1 MIVDDERLAR
11 QKLRTLLQRHN
22 DVELV
27 GECADGD
34 AALAAISRLQPEL
47 VFLDVRMPGRG
58 GFEVV
63 KGLGRGPI
71 GAPAPHVVFVT
82 AYGDYAVEAFEVEAV
97 DYLLKPFDRE
107 RLDRAMVRVRSRI
120 GEPGKA
126 LARLGDLVMRLEGA
140 LATVRAASPAA
151 ANGAAATNATN
162 GSASAPAG
170 AVSTSAV
177 VAQPLLPALDRV
189 AVKKDGRTILVP
201 TQEIDWIEAV
211 DKYVRLHARG
221 ARYLHREA
229 LSALERRLDPA
240 QFLRIHRGAIV
251 NLRRVREIHPGVG
264 DEPTVVL
271 ADGTRLPLSRR
282 YRARLRARGLPV

>member
-1 MIVDDERLAR
+1 M
-11 QKLRTLLQRHN
+11 
-22 DVELV
+22 

-34 AALAAISRLQPEL
+34 AALAAVARQRPDL
-47 VFLDVRMPGRG
+47 VFLDVRMPRRG

-63 KGLGRGPI
+63 KGLGRGD
-71 GAPAPHVVFVT
+71 GAPAPQVVFVT
-82 AYGDYAVEAFEVEAV
+82 AHGDYAVEAFEVEAV

-107 RLDRAMVRVRSRI
+107 RLDRALARVRARS
-120 GEPGKA
+120 GETVKA
-126 LARLGDLVMRLEGA
+126 LSRLGDLVTRLEGA
-140 LATVRAASPAA
+140 LLAPRAE
-151 ANGAAATNATN
+151 GE
-162 GSASAPAG
+162 APALSPSPPG
-170 AVSTSAV
+170 PSPS
-177 VAQPLLPALDRV
+177 VAPPALPALERV
-189 AVKKDGRTILVP
+189 AVRKDGRTLLVP

-251 NLRRVREIHPGVG
+251 NLRCVREIHPGAG

>member
-1 MIVDDERLAR
+1 MKMRTLIVDDERLAR
-11 QKLRTLLQRHN
+11 QKLRTLLQRHS

-27 GECADGD
+27 GESANGE
-34 AALAAISRLQPEL
+34 AALADIARLLPDL
-47 VFLDVRMPGRG
+47 VFLDVRMPGKS
-58 GFEVV
+58 GFDVV
-63 KGLGRGPI
+63 NGLGPG
-71 GAPAPHVVFVT
+71 PAPYVVFVT
-82 AYGDYAVEAFEVEAV
+82 AYGDHAVEAFEVEAV

-107 RLDRAMVRVRSRI
+107 RLDRAVARVRTRAS
-120 GEPGKA
+120 EPGKA

-140 LATVRAASPAA
+140 LAERRPQQTAA
-151 ANGAAATNATN
+151 ANANGASVATPPAALAE
-162 GSASAPAG
+162 
-170 AVSTSAV
+170 
-177 VAQPLLPALDRV
+177 RV
-189 AVKKDGRTILVP
+189 AVKKDGRTLLVP

-211 DKYVRLHARG
+211 DKYVRLHAKG
-221 ARYLHREA
+221 ARFLHREA

>member
-1 MIVDDERLAR
+1 MKMRTLIVDDERLAR

-27 GECADGD
+27 GECANGE
-34 AALAAISRLQPEL
+34 AALADIARLLPDL
-47 VFLDVRMPGRG
+47 VFLDVRMPGKT
-58 GFEVV
+58 GFDVV
-63 KGLGRGPI
+63 NGLPPG
-71 GAPAPHVVFVT
+71 PAPHVVFVT

-107 RLDRAMVRVRSRI
+107 RLDRAVARVRTRAS
-120 GEPGKA
+120 EPGKA

-140 LATVRAASPAA
+140 LAERRAPQAVAAVPAPTNGTPAA
-151 ANGAAATNATN
+151 ALAE
-162 GSASAPAG
+162 
-170 AVSTSAV
+170 
-177 VAQPLLPALDRV
+177 RV
-189 AVKKDGRTILVP
+189 AVKKDGRTLLVP

-211 DKYVRLHARG
+211 DKYVRLHAKG

>member
-63 KGLGRGPI
+63 KGLGPG
-71 GAPAPHVVFVT
+71 PAPHVVFVT

-107 RLDRAMVRVRSRI
+107 RLDRAMVRVRTRI
-120 GEPGKA
+120 GEPSKA

-151 ANGAAATNATN
+151 ANGGAASSTTN
-162 GSASAPAG
+162 GSASAPASG
-170 AVSTSAV
+170 ASTVAAAA
-177 VAQPLLPALDRV
+177 AQPLLPALDRV
-189 AVKKDGRTILVP
+189 AVKKDGRTLLVP

>member
-1 MIVDDERLAR
+1 MRTLIVDDERLAR
-11 QKLRTLLQRHN
+11 QKLRTLLQRHS

-27 GECADGD
+27 GECATGD
-34 AALAAISRLQPEL
+34 AALQDIARLQPDI
-47 VFLDVRMPGRG
+47 VFLDVRMPGKS
-58 GFEVV
+58 GFDVV
-63 KGLGRGPI
+63 HGLAPGP
-71 GAPAPHVVFVT
+71 GPHVVFVT
-82 AYGDYAVEAFEVEAV
+82 AYGDHAVEAFEVEAV

-107 RLDRAMVRVRSRI
+107 RLDRAVARVRTRSS
-120 GEPGKA
+120 EPGKA
-126 LARLGDLVMRLEGA
+126 LAKLGDLVMRLEGA
-140 LATVRAASPAA
+140 LAERRLQPAA
-151 ANGAAATNATN
+151 GGTPAATNGTPAT
-162 GSASAPAG
+162 PA
-170 AVSTSAV
+170 
-177 VAQPLLPALDRV
+177 ALAERV
-189 AVKKDGRTILVP
+189 AVKKDGRTLLVP

-211 DKYVRLHARG
+211 DKYVRLHAKG

-271 ADGTRLPLSRR
+271 SDGTRLPLSRR

>member
-1 MIVDDERLAR
+1 
-11 QKLRTLLQRHN
+11 
-22 DVELV
+22 
-27 GECADGD
+27 
-34 AALAAISRLQPEL
+34 
-47 VFLDVRMPGRG
+47 
-58 GFEVV
+58 
-63 KGLGRGPI
+63 
-71 GAPAPHVVFVT
+71 
-82 AYGDYAVEAFEVEAV
+82 
-97 DYLLKPFDRE
+97 
-107 RLDRAMVRVRSRI
+107 
-120 GEPGKA
+120 
-126 LARLGDLVMRLEGA
+126 
-140 LATVRAASPAA
+140 
-151 ANGAAATNATN
+151 
-162 GSASAPAG
+162 
-170 AVSTSAV
+170 
-177 VAQPLLPALDRV
+177 V
-189 AVKKDGRTILVP
+189 AVKKDGRTLLVP

>member
-63 KGLGRGPI
+63 KGLGPG
-71 GAPAPHVVFVT
+71 PAPHVVFVT

-140 LATVRAASPAA
+140 LATVRAAAPAA
-151 ANGAAATNATN
+151 ANGGAGAAAHAG
-162 GSASAPAG
+162 GSASAGAASTAPA
-170 AVSTSAV
+170 AP
-177 VAQPLLPALDRV
+177 AQPLLPALDRV
-189 AVKKDGRTILVP
+189 AVKKDGRTLLVP

-221 ARYLHREA
+221 VRYLHREA

>member
-1 MIVDDERLAR
+1 MRLKTLIVDDERLAR
-11 QKLRTLLQRHN
+11 QKLRTLLQRHS

-34 AALAAISRLQPEL
+34 AALAAIARLRPEL

-63 KGLGRGPI
+63 KGLGPG
-71 GAPAPHVVFVT
+71 PAPHVVFVT
-82 AYGDYAVEAFEVEAV
+82 AYGDYAVEAFEVEAI

-107 RLDRAMVRVRSRI
+107 RLDRAMARVRSRL

-140 LATVRAASPAA
+140 LATVKGSAA
-151 ANGAAATNATN
+151 AGGAAAAPD
-162 GSASAPAG
+162 GPPAGPASAAAPPP
-170 AVSTSAV
+170 
-177 VAQPLLPALDRV
+177 PLLPALDRV
-189 AVKKDGRTILVP
+189 AVKKDGRTLLVP

>member
-1 MIVDDERLAR
+1 LIVDDERLAR
-11 QKLRTLLQRHN
+11 QKLRTLLQRHS

-34 AALAAISRLQPEL
+34 AALTAVARERPDL

-63 KGLGRGPI
+63 KGLGRGAD
-71 GAPAPHVVFVT
+71 GAPAPQVVFVT
-82 AYGDYAVEAFEVEAV
+82 AHGDYAVEAFEVEAV
-97 DYLLKPFDRE
+97 DYLLKPFDRD
-107 RLDRAMVRVRSRI
+107 RLDRALARVRARS
-120 GEPGKA
+120 GETGKA
-126 LARLGDLVMRLEGA
+126 LAKLGDLVTRLEGA
-140 LATVRAASPAA
+140 LSAARAE
-151 ANGAAATNATN
+151 GAATPSPPVASS
-162 GSASAPAG
+162 SAAPP
-170 AVSTSAV
+170 
-177 VAQPLLPALDRV
+177 AQPALERV
-189 AVKKDGRTILVP
+189 AVRKDGRTLLVP

-251 NLRRVREIHPGVG
+251 NLRCVREIHPGAG